1 MSLVNCPECGHEIS
15 TSATDCP
22 NCGRPFPKQVTYQD
36 TVVTAVPHERDRFP
50 MWVFI
55 PLGVLGVVL
64 LIAFFALLNRNNDED
79 ANSVNVNISAKRRE
93 ADTRS
98 TSRPDTQ
105 VVTVPPA
112 STGSTGDTRTITVPA
127 PQTAAGV
134 SDTSNDKGSVVMDAK
149 IISGTGSA
157 QAVRNEKFYLLDK
170 DLELILSEANL
181 EPIEGESLTNS
192 FGLSVLHPDR
202 YGDFHRK
209 ALTAINRHVKYS
221 TLTDG
226 SGKAQMQGIKPDSY
240 YLFGVTKT
248 AKGFAVWSS
257 PVSISGGQNVLNL
270 SPQPLTEM
278 SD

>member
-1 MSLVNCPECGHEIS
+1 
-15 TSATDCP
+15 
-22 NCGRPFPKQVTYQD
+22 
-36 TVVTAVPHERDRFP
+36 

-64 LIAFFALLNRNNDED
+64 LIAFFALLNRNSDED
-79 ANSVNVNISAKRRE
+79 ANGVNVNISAKRRE

-98 TSRPDTQ
+98 RPATQDTQ
-105 VVTVPPA
+105 VVTVPPST
-112 STGSTGDTRTITVPA
+112 STGSAGDTRTITVPA
-127 PQTAAGV
+127 PQSAAGV

-170 DLELILSEANL
+170 DLELILSEARL
-181 EPIEGESLTNS
+181 EPIDGESLTNS
-192 FGLSVLHPDR
+192 FGLSVLYPDR
-202 YGDFHRK
+202 YGDFRRN
-209 ALTAINRHVKYS
+209 AMTAINRHIKYS

-226 SGKAQMQGIKPDSY
+226 SGKAQIKGIEPDSY

-248 AKGFAVWSS
+248 GKGFAVWSS